1 MSRRVRR
8 LFHFR
13 RRAMSTMWRSLI
25 LAVVVLSPIFASID
39 CALGQT
45 GNHTGA
51 LTAYQAC
58 ADIRGALSALAK
70 AEREQALALSLNRP
84 GSSTAAI
91 EIKLNDLLAHTQQLR
106 DALKSARTSGAA
118 RDPHL
123 EQCIAAGFGALV
135 DAEKLSSDVQAI
147 VLERRGYSGESRALT
162 PPASPPARQPGG
174 RAAPVAPAPAAPR

>member
-1 MSRRVRR
+1 MLKA
-8 LFHFR
+8 LFQRPAR
-13 RRAMSTMWRSLI
+13 RRAMSTMWRLLI
-25 LAVVVLSPIFASID
+25 LAVVALSPILASID

-45 GNHTGA
+45 GNQTGA

-70 AEREQALALSLNRP
+70 AEREQALALSLNPR

-91 EIKLNDLLAHTQQLR
+91 EIKLNDLLARTQQLR
-106 DALKSARTSGAA
+106 DALKSARTSGSR

-123 EQCIAAGFGALV
+123 EQCIAAGFAALV
-135 DAEKLSSDVQAI
+135 DAEKLSSEVQAI

-162 PPASPPARQPGG
+162 PPASSPPRQPGG
-174 RAAPVAPAPAAPR
+174 PAAPAAPAPAAPR

>member
-1 MSRRVRR
+1 MS
-8 LFHFR
+8 
-13 RRAMSTMWRSLI
+13 SMWRSLI
-25 LAVVVLSPIFASID
+25 LAVVALSPIFAPID

-45 GNHTGA
+45 GNQTGA

-70 AEREQALALSLNRP
+70 VEREQALALSLNPR

-91 EIKLNDLLAHTQQLR
+91 EIKLNDLMERTQQLR
-106 DALKSARTSGAA
+106 DALKAARTSSTA

-123 EQCIAAGFGALV
+123 EQCIAAGFAALV
-135 DAEKLSSDVQAI
+135 DAEKLSSQVQAI

-162 PPASPPARQPGG
+162 PPAIPPAPQPGG
-174 RAAPVAPAPAAPR
+174 SAAPAVPAPAAPR